1 MCHLYISRE
10 EIAFLNSGYVGMYHF
25 LLEMRQNRITV
36 VVAVQIG
43 HLGYGQVFPKIN
55 IF

>member
-1 MCHLYISRE
+1 MRE
-10 EIAFLNSGYVGMYHF
+10 KIAFLNSGYVDMYHF

-36 VVAVQIG
+36 VAFQLG
-43 HLGYGQVFPKIN
+43 HLAYGQVFPKIN